1 MSLPVKLL
9 GEFLGTAL
17 LVAAVVGS
25 GIMASALSEDI
36 GVVLFL
42 NAFATVLALG
52 VLIFLFL
59 PISGA
64 QFNPAVTVIMGLRKE
79 LSVTSALLYIVVQIL
94 GGLTGVALGNVMFGG
109 VALEFSQNPRN
120 SFELLIGEAVAT
132 AGLIFLILLTVA
144 RDKAPLLAILV
155 PAWIGAAYF
164 FTSST
169 SFANPA
175 VTIARMFTNTFTGIA
190 PASVVPFIAAQILGA
205 LIGWALALF
214 FTTPTQKET
223 HNV

>member
-64 QFNPAVTVIMGLRKE
+64 QFNPAVTVVMGLRKE

-94 GGLTGVALGNVMFGG
+94 GGLTGVTLGNIMFGG
-109 VALEFSQNPRN
+109 VALEFSQNPRD

-205 LIGWALALF
+205 LIGWALALLF
-214 FTTPTQKET
+214 ITPTQKET